1 MRGLG
6 ALQRRPWTQRLGV
19 RLASL
24 MAVAL
29 LPLGIMAYLQTSN
42 LAREAQGRS
51 EEALMG
57 ETLRAAAGEIKVI
70 SQAQGMVAALANA
83 VPDLVNDIAACSA
96 LMSQTLKSSEDV
108 GLLSFVPISGLM
120 TCSSNG
126 QSFDYSEIPL
136 FKSIISSRTPSFTM
150 SQLGPVLGTSVLGV
164 IHPVFS
170 RDGSYIGYASA
181 WLPHTKLRVLQ
192 ESGDLQT
199 ESTPDR
205 LVEFWSF
212 NKDGDLLTASMDID
226 AVQKFLPEGK
236 PLASFAVNQAQVFTT
251 RSNVGAKTT
260 YAVMPVV
267 TDQLYIMSSWNN
279 PGGSSGF
286 SNILG
291 PTWFPILLWVAGLG
305 TSIWAA
311 EILVVRHVRALNR
324 SISSFA
330 RGQRHRLELD
340 LSAAPLELH
349 EMAKAYATMTDDIT
363 RNEANLEDNVHQKE
377 VLLREVHHRVKNNL
391 QLIASIMNMQIRQA
405 RTPEA
410 RGLLKG
416 LQDRIMSL
424 ATIHRGLYQTT
435 GLTDIHANELL
446 ADITRQ
452 TVNMATGPGRQ
463 INVSTE
469 FDDIRLTPD
478 QAVPLS
484 LFLTEALTN
493 ALKYARSPDG
503 SAPLLHVALKR
514 QSDGHAVLSLI
525 NSAASKPE
533 MADPD
538 TLNTS
543 TGLGAQLLVAFS
555 QQIGGT
561 LSQEQIG
568 DSYHLRITFVIADLV
583 EAENRLAAID
593 ETSDAAPA
601 I

>member
-1 MRGLG
+1 M
-6 ALQRRPWTQRLGV
+6 
-19 RLASL
+19 
-24 MAVAL
+24 
-29 LPLGIMAYLQTSN
+29 
-42 LAREAQGRS
+42 
-51 EEALMG
+51 
-57 ETLRAAAGEIKVI
+57 
-70 SQAQGMVAALANA
+70 
-83 VPDLVNDIAACSA
+83 
-96 LMSQTLKSSEDV
+96 
-108 GLLSFVPISGLM
+108 
-120 TCSSNG
+120 
-126 QSFDYSEIPL
+126 
-136 FKSIISSRTPSFTM
+136 
-150 SQLGPVLGTSVLGV
+150 
-164 IHPVFS
+164 
-170 RDGSYIGYASA
+170 
-181 WLPHTKLRVLQ
+181 
-192 ESGDLQT
+192 
-199 ESTPDR
+199 
-205 LVEFWSF
+205 
-212 NKDGDLLTASMDID
+212 LTASMDID

-267 TDQLYIMSSWNN
+267 ADQLYIMSSWNN

-286 SNILG
+286 SNFLG

-416 LQDRIMSL
+416 LQDRIISL